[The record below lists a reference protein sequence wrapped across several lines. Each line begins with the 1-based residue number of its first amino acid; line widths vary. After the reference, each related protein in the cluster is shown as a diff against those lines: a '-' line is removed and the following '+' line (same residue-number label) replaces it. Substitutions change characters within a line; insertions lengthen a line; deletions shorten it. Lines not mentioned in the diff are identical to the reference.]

1 MPLTRLQFLRFWVL
15 QVQGG
20 IQECAILTSPPGDS
34 TIGRQQPTL
43 ENRARCQGREIYK
56 WPEEAGLIEWERH
69 RETVLNGV
77 KTIILEV
84 KQPQFEFKGH
94 YSTSSLPEL
103 DKPL

>member
-1 MPLTRLQFLRFWVL
+1 M
-15 QVQGG
+15 
-20 IQECAILTSPPGDS
+20 
-34 TIGRQQPTL
+34 
-43 ENRARCQGREIYK
+43 YK
-56 WPEEAGLIEWERH
+56 WPEEAGPIEWERD